1 MEIFSGIIR
10 LPMSNKLETFLPL
23 LYKTLMTFYHSLVNA
38 SIASAALFIAST
50 TSSLVLIVGCLLV
63 IRVKSKKIL
72 FSAIL
77 KSNQINTS
85 L

>member
-1 MEIFSGIIR
+1 MTDKYLMLYMFMEIFSGIIR

-50 TSSLVLIVGCLLV
+50 TSSSRANCRLSPCH
-63 IRVKSKKIL
+63 KSQK
-72 FSAIL
+72 
-77 KSNQINTS
+77 
-85 L
+85 